1 MINEKQLIS
10 DLSALIAIPSLS
22 GDQKPCRQA
31 LDFVLNRA
39 REMGMRIGI
48 TKEGDAGWAEIGQG
62 EVTLGILAHVDVVG
76 IGDRAKWI
84 SDPFTL
90 TLRDGV
96 LYGRGV
102 EDDKGPVIQCLHA
115 MNTIVEEGIPL
126 RKKIR
131 LIIGTSEE
139 SEWTDMEHY
148 KTQFGVP
155 DYGFSPD
162 AAFPVYNA
170 EKGYADYL
178 LLFDV
183 PDIDELYAGDSPNT
197 VPSFAHL
204 RRKDGTVVTTTG
216 VSVHS
221 SAPEKGDN
229 AILHLAKQACD
240 ASLWRFINDMFTN
253 DHPSVTLGIDDGSDT
268 FNGIYVGKTV
278 CSPTV
283 LSLKDGKAALNINIR
298 LRPGASKEQI
308 NLAFEV
314 LSEKYGFIIS
324 KSNASTPMF
333 VDPDR
338 PFIHLMNKVGEE
350 FDITPGC
357 YTASGASYCSAF
369 PHHVGWG
376 PTLPTDEGSAH
387 EENEHTSYADFIRVT
402 EVYTEYLRRIA
413 KEEA

>member
-1 MINEKQLIS
+1 MNEKQLIS

-22 GDQKPCRQA
+22 GDAEPCRQA
-31 LDFVLNRA
+31 LDFVLNKA
-39 REMGMRIGI
+39 REMGMRTGI
-48 TKEGDAGWAEIGQG
+48 TKEGDAGFAEIGQG
-62 EVTLGILAHVDVVG
+62 EVTFGILAHVDVVG

-115 MNTIVEEGIPL
+115 MNTIIEEGIPL

-131 LIIGTSEE
+131 LIVGTSEE

-148 KTQFGVP
+148 KAQFGTP
-155 DYGFSPD
+155 NYGFSPD

-170 EKGYADYL
+170 EKGYADFL
-178 LLFDV
+178 LLFNA

-204 RRKDGTVVTTTG
+204 RRKDGTVITTTG

-229 AILHLAKQACD
+229 AILRLAAQAGD
-240 ASLWRFINDMFTN
+240 APLWRFIKDMFMC
-253 DHPSVTLGIDDGSDT
+253 DQPSVSLGIDDGGDT
-268 FNGIYVGKTV
+268 FNGIRVGKTV

-283 LSLKDGKAALNINIR
+283 LSLKDGKAALNVNIR
-298 LRPGASKEQI
+298 LRPGASKDQME
-308 NLAFEV
+308 NAFES
-314 LSEKYGFIIS
+314 LSEKYSFIIS
-324 KSNASTPMF
+324 KSVATTPML
-333 VDPDR
+333 VNPDK

-350 FDITPGC
+350 YGIAPGC
-357 YTASGASYCSAF
+357 YTASGASYCSVF
-369 PHHVGWG
+369 HCHVGWG
-376 PTLPTDEGSAH
+376 PTLPPDEGSAH
-387 EENEHTSYADFIRVT
+387 EENEHTSYADFMRVT

-413 KEEA
+413 KEEV